1 MLLQTFKSTTFS
13 LNHFYVLESIKRSTM
28 FVFEFFSSY
37 LSEPVQEYETPVKG
51 IWFLQSFFFMSES
64 KKAIGQVDEI

>member
-1 MLLQTFKSTTFS
+1 MF
-13 LNHFYVLESIKRSTM
+13 LN
-28 FVFEFFSSY
+28 FFSYY

-51 IWFLQSFFFMSES
+51 IWFLQSFFMSES

>member
-1 MLLQTFKSTTFS
+1 
-13 LNHFYVLESIKRSTM
+13 M

-51 IWFLQSFFFMSES
+51 IWFLQSFFLC
-64 KKAIGQVDEI
+64 

>member
-51 IWFLQSFFFMSES
+51 IWFLQRFFLCQSPRRPL
-64 KKAIGQVDEI
+64 VR